1 MILFLL
7 ILILSC
13 LLQLLFPWWVIAPVA
28 FVCCLLKA
36 RNAFSA
42 FVIAFLAVFVLWFAT
57 AAILSIQN
65 NHILATRISQ
75 MFGLGSGAYSWVLLA
90 LLTSVIGGL
99 VAGFAGISGFL
110 IKRLSSRKY

>member
-7 ILILSC
+7 ILVLC
-13 LLQLLFPWWVIAPVA
+13 LLLQLLFPWWVIAPVA

-36 RNAFSA
+36 RSAYSA
-42 FVIAFLAVFVLWFAT
+42 FVIAFLAVFVLWFVT
-57 AAILSIQN
+57 ASILSIQN

-75 MFGLGSGAYSWVLLA
+75 MFGLGSDNYSWILIA
-90 LLTSVIGGL
+90 LLTSAIGGL